1 MGAGRHLM
9 LGVST
14 MRRSVRWIV
23 AAALAGACL
32 SVAAPPAV
40 AARPAPGALPAGVTD
55 LTPAGGESRAVRVNA
70 RGDVVGS
77 TTPTLDGP
85 WSGAFW
91 SRDGYHAGSLE
102 VGTHAHALNNQGDAV
117 GCTADGVGLLWRH
130 QTLTRVNPPAGQSI
144 CFSGLN
150 DAGQIIGTTASTTG
164 GPTTA
169 FVWQD
174 GQFTDLATPAGRAS
188 DPIGIND
195 RGQVV
200 GRLFGATTSI
210 PIRTVVWS
218 DGRMIDIGTLG
229 GAQAVPAAINSA
241 GVVIGTSTL
250 ASGHTHPFSWQ
261 AGQMTDLLAGTG
273 VTDNESYVSALND
286 AGEIVGTV
294 SGRPVVWRHGALT
307 YLAPATVRGEAV
319 AVNACGAVTGVV
331 RSAAGDPSVFR
342 WQGGTLTTLPSLA
355 GADYG
360 YPVGIDDQGRVV
372 GNVSVEPGG
381 TNHAVVWD

>member
-1 MGAGRHLM
+1 
-9 LGVST
+9 
-14 MRRSVRWIV
+14 MRRSVRWVV
-23 AAALAGACL
+23 AAALAGAGL
-32 SVAAPPAV
+32 GFAAPPAV
-40 AARPAPGALPAGVTD
+40 AVQPAPGALPAGVTD

-70 RGDVVGS
+70 RGDIVGS
-77 TTPTLDGP
+77 TTPTPDGS
-85 WSGAFW
+85 WSGELW
-91 SRDGYHAGSLE
+91 SRDGYHVGSLE
-102 VGTHAHALNNQGDAV
+102 LGTHAHAVNNQGDAV

-130 QTLTRVNPPAGQSI
+130 QTLTRVRRAGQSI

-150 DAGQIIGTTASTTG
+150 NSGQIIGTTASTAG
-164 GPTTA
+164 GPATA

-174 GQFTDLATPAGRAS
+174 GRFTDLATPAGRAS

-195 RGQVV
+195 RGEVV
-200 GRLFGATTSI
+200 GRLFGATASI

-218 DGRMIDIGTLG
+218 GGRRTDLGTLG
-229 GAQAVPAAINSA
+229 GAQSVPTAINSA
-241 GVVIGTSTL
+241 GVVIGTSKL
-250 ASGHTHPFSWQ
+250 ASGQTHPFSWR
-261 AGQMTDLLAGTG
+261 AGRMTDLLAGTG

-286 AGEIVGTV
+286 AGDIVGTV

-331 RSAAGDPSVFR
+331 RSAGGDPGVFR
-342 WQGGTLTTLPSLA
+342 WQGGTLTRLPSLA

-381 TNHAVVWD
+381 TNHAVIWR